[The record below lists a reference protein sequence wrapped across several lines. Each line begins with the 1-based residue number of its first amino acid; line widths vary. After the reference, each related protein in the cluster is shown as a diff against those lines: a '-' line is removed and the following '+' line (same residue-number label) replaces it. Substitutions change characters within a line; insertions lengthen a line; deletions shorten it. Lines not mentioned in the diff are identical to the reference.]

1 VVEVVGLMVRWT
13 GAAETVLLVFAT
25 QLDVVGSLY
34 WKGWWS
40 ELLVCLLLFRSFEIN
55 GKVIVGI
62 EEAAL
67 LFREIM
73 LLLLAILFPPPP
85 PAAAANAIICC
96 CCCCCFFF

>member
-1 VVEVVGLMVRWT
+1 MVGLMVCWT

-73 LLLLAILFPPPP
+73 LLLLLAILFPPPP
-85 PAAAANAIICC
+85 PAAAANAIICRC
-96 CCCCCFFF
+96 RCFFF

>member
-1 VVEVVGLMVRWT
+1 MVRWT

-25 QLDVVGSLY
+25 LLDVVGSLY

-73 LLLLAILFPPPP
+73 LLLAILFPPPP

-96 CCCCCFFF
+96 CFFF